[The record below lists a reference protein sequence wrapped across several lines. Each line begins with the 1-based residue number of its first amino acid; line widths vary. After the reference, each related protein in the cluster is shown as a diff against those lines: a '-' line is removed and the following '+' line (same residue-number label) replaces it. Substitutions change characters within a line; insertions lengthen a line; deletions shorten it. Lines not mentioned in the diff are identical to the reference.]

1 MQLLSCRRPRRISDV
16 LDLDAFG
23 AMVRAARERRGWR
36 PIDLALAMGWSGT
49 APVYRYERGGPHAPR
64 ADPDTVNLFA
74 QVLDLEYADRIALLG
89 LAGPL
94 LDTVPFTADEEERLL
109 AAARPGLEA
118 EPHPAFIFDY
128 RWRLLA
134 VNGAWRR
141 LLGLDGATFAGWRDR
156 EVTALDL
163 VWDARLGLRER
174 ADEVERLG
182 EVQMLRFQLFNRLRR
197 HEAWYRAYPACRA
210 HLPGFAAAWTR
221 AVAALAGPASALD
234 LGAVMRQEVAMRDG
248 AGRRLCFEASQRTVH
263 GAHGLMGVLVMAAA
277 DESTGAAVRE

>member
-1 MQLLSCRRPRRISDV
+1 V

-49 APVYRYERGGPHAPR
+49 APVYRYERGGPAAPR

-74 QVLDLEYADRIALLG
+74 QVLDLDYADRVALLG
-89 LAGPL
+89 LAGHL
-94 LDTVPFTADEEERLL
+94 RDTVPFTAAEEERLL
-109 AAARPGLEA
+109 AAARPGLAA
-118 EPHPAFIFDY
+118 EPQPAFAFDY

-134 VNGAWRR
+134 VNDAWRR
-141 LLGLDGATFAGWRDR
+141 LLGVDEATFADWRSR

-163 VWDARLGLRER
+163 VWDADLGLRGR

-182 EVQMLRFQLFNRLRR
+182 ELQLLRFQLFNRLRR

-210 HLPGFAAAWTR
+210 QLPGFEAAWGR
-221 AVAALAGPASALD
+221 AEAALAGPAAELD
-234 LGAVMRQEVAMRDG
+234 LGAVMRQEVRVRDG
-248 AGRRLCFEASQRTVH
+248 AGRRLRFAASQRTLH
-263 GAHGLMGVLVMAAA
+263 GAHGLMGLLVLEAADAATAAA
-277 DESTGAAVRE
+277 VQG

>member
-1 MQLLSCRRPRRISDV
+1 V

-23 AMVRAARERRGWR
+23 AMLRAARERRGWR

-49 APVYRYERGGPHAPR
+49 APVYRYERGGPRAPR

-74 QVLDLEYADRIALLG
+74 QVLDLDYADRVALLG
-89 LAGPL
+89 LAGHL
-94 LDTVPFTADEEERLL
+94 LDTVPFTAAEEARLL

-118 EPHPAFIFDY
+118 ESQPAFVFDY

-141 LLGLDGATFAGWRDR
+141 LLGLDEATFERWRDR

-182 EVQMLRFQLFNRLRR
+182 ELQLLRFQLFNRLRR
-197 HEAWYRAYPACRA
+197 HEAWYRAYPACRGR
-210 HLPGFAAAWTR
+210 LPGFAAAWARTE
-221 AVAALAGPASALD
+221 AALAGPAGELD
-234 LGAVMRQEVAMRDG
+234 LGAVMRQEVLVRDG
-248 AGRRLCFEASQRTVH
+248 AGRRLRFAASQRTLH
-263 GAHGLMGVLVMAAA
+263 GAHGLMGLLVLEPADAA
-277 DESTGAAVRE
+277 TRAALQG